1 MYAVDLP
8 VPDIPVIRTE
18 VIPSKLSRPPH
29 TELMRSWVTVQRGKQ
44 ASTLPVVRLGS
55 FTGQAG
61 TGQLAAL
68 GCELQRVRHWADS
81 CGGVELGL

>member
-8 VPDIPVIRTE
+8 VPDIPVIRSE

-29 TELMRSWVTVQRGKQ
+29 TELMRPWVTVQRGKQ
-44 ASTLPVVRLGS
+44 ASTLPGS
-55 FTGQAG
+55 PLRVLHRPGGHWT
-61 TGQLAAL
+61 LVAL

-81 CGGVELGL
+81 CGDVDLGL